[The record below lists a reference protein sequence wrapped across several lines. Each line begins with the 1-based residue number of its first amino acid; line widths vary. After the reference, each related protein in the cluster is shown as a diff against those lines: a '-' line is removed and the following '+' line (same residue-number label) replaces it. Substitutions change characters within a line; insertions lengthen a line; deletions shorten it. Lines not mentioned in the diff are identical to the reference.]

1 MSEPAHVLNLPDDSG
16 QVWPAQGSW
25 TFDDYQRL
33 PDDGR
38 RYEVIRGFLY
48 VTPAPTFDHQFV
60 VSQLIRQIGNFVA
73 EHGLSVVLGAPFD
86 VCLPRGLG
94 SPVQPDLLFLRR
106 EQQPQPG
113 DAQFEG
119 VPDLAVEV
127 LSRSTR
133 RRDRTVK
140 LAAYGEAGIP
150 EVWLVDPQ
158 GRTVDVFGREADGR
172 LQLRERRGMGEAA
185 GSAVLAGLR
194 IEVDGLF
201 PSRTL

>member
-1 MSEPAHVLNLPDDSG
+1 MSEPALPLIFPDDGG

-25 TFDDYQRL
+25 TFEDYLRL

-38 RYEVIRGFLY
+38 RYEVIRGYLY

-60 VSQLIRQIGNFVA
+60 VSQLIRQFGNFVA
-73 EHGLSVVLGAPFD
+73 EHGLGVVLGAPFD

-94 SPVQPDLLFLRR
+94 TPVQPDLVFLRR

-113 DAQFEG
+113 DLRFEG

-127 LSRSTR
+127 LSPGTR

-140 LAAYGEAGIP
+140 LSAYGDAGIP

-158 GRTVDVFGREADGR
+158 GRTVEVFGRAADGK
-172 LQLRERRGMGEAA
+172 LHQRERRGAGESV
-185 GSAVLAGLR
+185 GSAVLAGLS

-201 PSRTL
+201 PGWSR